1 MNLVIDVG
9 NTQIKVGVYDGHVL
23 VHRENF
29 DASNWE
35 ASFDRLYKE
44 FHIEKGILS
53 HVSRLDTDAIN
64 AMKGKLDV
72 MLLDRNTKV
81 PFENLYSTPDTLG
94 VDRIALA
101 AAAATKHPGEPVLV
115 IDAGTCIT
123 FDFVNEKNQYE
134 GGSISPG
141 IQMRYRAVH
150 EFTANLPL
158 LTPENEI
165 PELGD
170 STDRAIHK
178 GILGGVANEID
189 GVIEEYMSKNETLTV
204 VLTGGDA
211 NFLANNIKSGIFA
224 TPNFLLDGL
233 NSILIHNLA
242 E

>member
-9 NTQIKVGVYDGHVL
+9 NTQIKIGVYDGHVL

-29 DASNWE
+29 DVSNWE
-35 ASFDRLYKE
+35 AAFEKLYKE

-53 HVSRLDTDAIN
+53 HVSRLDTDVIN
-64 AMKGKLDV
+64 ELKGKLDV

-101 AAAATKHPGEPVLV
+101 AASATKHPGEPVLV

-123 FDFVNEKNQYE
+123 FDFVNKNNQYT

-141 IQMRYRAVH
+141 IQMRYRAVN

-178 GILGGVANEID
+178 GILGGVVNEID
-189 GVIEEYMSKNETLTV
+189 GVIEEYTSKNETLTV

>member
-165 PELGD
+165 PELGH

>member
-9 NTQIKVGVYDGHVL
+9 NTQIKIGVYDGHVL

-29 DASNWE
+29 DASNWKATLE
-35 ASFDRLYKE
+35 RLYKK

-53 HVSRLDTDAIN
+53 HVSRLDSDVVN
-64 AMKGKLDV
+64 EMKGKVDLV
-72 MLLDRNTKV
+72 LLDKDTKV
-81 PFENLYSTPDTLG
+81 PFENLYSTPETLG

-101 AAAATKHPGEPVLV
+101 AAAAAKHPKKPVLV

-123 FDFVNEKNQYE
+123 FDFVNEKNQYT

-141 IQMRYRAVH
+141 IHLRYKAVH

-178 GILGGVANEID
+178 GILNGVVNEID
-189 GVIEEYMSKNETLTV
+189 GVIEEYRSKNETLTV